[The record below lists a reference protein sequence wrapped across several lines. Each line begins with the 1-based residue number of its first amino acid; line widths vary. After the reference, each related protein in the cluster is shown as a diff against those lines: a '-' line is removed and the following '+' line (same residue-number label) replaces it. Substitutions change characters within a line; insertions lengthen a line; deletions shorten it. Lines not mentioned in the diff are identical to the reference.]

1 MIDSD
6 AEFVGS
12 VGFAIGYALLVLFGF
27 CFSVSG
33 LISLYKKEKKEG
45 EKNDTKRASRK

>member
-6 AEFVGS
+6 AEFAGS
-12 VGFAIGYALLVLFGF
+12 VGFAIGYALLVIFGF

-33 LISLYKKEKKEG
+33 LISLYKKEKKQG
-45 EKNDTKRASRK
+45 KKK

>member
-1 MIDSD
+1 M
-6 AEFVGS
+6 S
-12 VGFAIGYALLVLFGF
+12 VDEVRIASAICFTIGYALLVLFGF

-45 EKNDTKRASRK
+45 KKK